1 VYGRPILQ
9 IDNKSAVPTLSL
21 QVMIVKHARWGLV
34 AVLLMATA
42 CGNPPTVT
50 GGASPSSGA
59 SPSAAASPTASPV
72 PADRLLALV
81 TLKGSSQLV
90 VRDITD
96 IAHPTTVA
104 KLPPLSAPQFI
115 NASEISYVDYAHGTI
130 VRMPLS
136 GSPKTVV
143 AQSSQLGGYVDWSP
157 DGTTVIYTTHN
168 ADSTVMQ
175 LHQVGAGQD
184 RVLASMPAVPGVGCE
199 SVASCP
205 TDVWDARLLYSRD
218 GNFISFVNS
227 IVKPTF
233 RLWSSDGA
241 ILKSTD
247 SGLESMSV
255 WSGSTLYFR
264 DAHGVEAW
272 HNGVISP
279 FLPGVAWV
287 RPKASSDGKRIA
299 YQVRDPQRWSHVYV
313 VDTTSGR
320 VSDLGKAHAEP
331 ALLTSRYLWYLG
343 ERACVAADGCGTR
356 VAGVPNGTTYIYDLT
371 DKTQSTSVITS
382 VVDVWPHAA

>member
-1 VYGRPILQ
+1 MAVSAATTPSSPGLNSGTSPKCTDARFSALITNPYGRRYPC
-9 IDNKSAVPTLSL
+9 
-21 QVMIVKHARWGLV
+21 MIQAGRAGLL
-34 AVLLMATA
+34 ALLAGLIAA
-42 CGNPPTVT
+42 CGPPPTVT
-50 GGASPSSGA
+50 GGASPSGVPT
-59 SPSAAASPTASPV
+59 PSAAAASPTVSPA
-72 PADRLLALV
+72 PAGRLLALV
-81 TLKGSSQLV
+81 TLKGSDQLV

-96 IAHPTTVA
+96 ITHPTTVA
-104 KLPPLSAPQFI
+104 KLPSLTAPQFI
-115 NASEISYVDYAHGTI
+115 NASEISYIDYEHGTI

-143 AQSSQLGGYVDWSP
+143 AQSGQLAGYVAWSP
-157 DGTTVIYTTHN
+157 DGATVIYTTYN

-175 LHQVGAGQD
+175 LHQVRAGQD

-205 TDVWDARLLYSRD
+205 TDVWDSRLLYSRD
-218 GNFISFVNS
+218 GGFISFVNS

-279 FLPGVAWV
+279 FLPGVA
-287 RPKASSDGKRIA
+287 
-299 YQVRDPQRWSHVYV
+299 
-313 VDTTSGR
+313 
-320 VSDLGKAHAEP
+320 
-331 ALLTSRYLWYLG
+331 
-343 ERACVAADGCGTR
+343 
-356 VAGVPNGTTYIYDLT
+356 
-371 DKTQSTSVITS
+371 
-382 VVDVWPHAA
+382 